1 MKEMTLSWA
10 LKEVADLTGREGSVE
25 EGLFRRKQTAKAKV
39 WGPGYPTEAVGYFRS
54 TLGEIRQP
62 R

>member
-1 MKEMTLSWA
+1 MSWA

-25 EGLFRRKQTAKAKV
+25 EGFFRRKQTAKAKV

>member
-1 MKEMTLSWA
+1 MTLSWA
-10 LKEVADLTGREGSVE
+10 LKDVADLTGREGSVE
-25 EGLFRRKQTAKAKV
+25 EGLFRRKQTTKQKCGARV
-39 WGPGYPTEAVGYFRS
+39 PHWGWTVGYFRS